1 MRYEDTE
8 FDPATDAD
16 REAAAREAELARKI
30 RREVLRVQRGEADDD
45 LRADREAEQ
54 EQRAEQ
60 ERAARM
66 ERRRKSSFLWL
77 LFSGNILVR
86 ESFSGY
92 YRYLIYMA
100 VTFFVSIFVMF
111 TALHL
116 DMKYTRLERE
126 VQLLRERSV
135 RLQEQS
141 FRSTTHSG
149 RRARARGARHSV
161 VRSGRSGRNHRRV
174 TMPQPKENSPIKR
187 DILFRVHLLYAAFV
201 LIAALVFARLIW
213 VQLFSSEVAYN
224 AERLEG
230 RIFTDEIIPARRGN
244 ILTRDGEPLATSLFR
259 YQVEMDYGS
268 PGFDSLRTFREQ
280 SDSLAKLLALYFRD
294 KSAAAYAQAMQ
305 REHARRYRVTYRKDT
320 LVPRSEG
327 GLAAGGTGCGAR
339 SS

>member
-1 MRYEDTE
+1 
-8 FDPATDAD
+8 
-16 REAAAREAELARKI
+16 
-30 RREVLRVQRGEADDD
+30 
-45 LRADREAEQ
+45 
-54 EQRAEQ
+54 
-60 ERAARM
+60 
-66 ERRRKSSFLWL
+66 
-77 LFSGNILVR
+77 
-86 ESFSGY
+86 
-92 YRYLIYMA
+92 
-100 VTFFVSIFVMF
+100 
-111 TALHL
+111 
-116 DMKYTRLERE
+116 
-126 VQLLRERSV
+126 
-135 RLQEQS
+135 
-141 FRSTTHSG
+141 
-149 RRARARGARHSV
+149 
-161 VRSGRSGRNHRRV
+161 
-174 TMPQPKENSPIKR
+174 MPQPKENSPIKR

-339 SS
+339 SF

>member
-1 MRYEDTE
+1 
-8 FDPATDAD
+8 
-16 REAAAREAELARKI
+16 
-30 RREVLRVQRGEADDD
+30 
-45 LRADREAEQ
+45 
-54 EQRAEQ
+54 
-60 ERAARM
+60 
-66 ERRRKSSFLWL
+66 
-77 LFSGNILVR
+77 
-86 ESFSGY
+86 
-92 YRYLIYMA
+92 
-100 VTFFVSIFVMF
+100 
-111 TALHL
+111 
-116 DMKYTRLERE
+116 
-126 VQLLRERSV
+126 
-135 RLQEQS
+135 
-141 FRSTTHSG
+141 
-149 RRARARGARHSV
+149 
-161 VRSGRSGRNHRRV
+161 
-174 TMPQPKENSPIKR
+174 MPQPKENSPIKR

-327 GLAAGGTGCGAR
+327 GLARWWDRMRGEEFLTVKLYDTLRARNRLHRVADLAPLSHSQLEYGHDLPPARTRRTGLSAGRTGAPHDRTGR
-339 SS
+339 

>member
-86 ESFSGY
+86 ESLSGY

-126 VQLLRERSV
+126 VQAPART
-135 RLQEQS
+135 
-141 FRSTTHSG
+141 FRTLAGAEFPFDDPFG

-213 VQLFSSEVAYN
+213 VQALLVGGGLQRRTFGGADLHRRDHSRTARQYP
-224 AERLEG
+224 
-230 RIFTDEIIPARRGN
+230 DARR
-244 ILTRDGEPLATSLFR
+244 R
-259 YQVEMDYGS
+259 
-268 PGFDSLRTFREQ
+268 
-280 SDSLAKLLALYFRD
+280 
-294 KSAAAYAQAMQ
+294 
-305 REHARRYRVTYRKDT
+305 
-320 LVPRSEG
+320 
-327 GLAAGGTGCGAR
+327 AAGHVALPLSGRNGLRQPGVRLAPHVP
-339 SS
+339 